1 MTSELGF
8 TKQTNGVLL
17 VLAALVGAIAFFT
30 VVRPQRPSPFSAGS
44 GFGTGFGTESLMVGA
59 SSRLGAAR

>member
-17 VLAALVGAIAFFT
+17 VLAALVGAIAFFS
-30 VVRPQRPSPFSAGS
+30 VVRPRRPSPFSAGS
-44 GFGTGFGTESLMVGA
+44 GFGTGFGSESLMVGA
-59 SSRLGAAR
+59 SPRTGVSR